1 MCRKDLPCREELG
14 LLILRTA
21 TMIRRKADS
30 NVYMSKVHKITGS
43 NGWILGYLADHEN
56 EEIYQKDIEEKFC
69 VTRSTVSKVL
79 KGMESKGLLRRESVS
94 SDARLKRLVLTEEGR
109 EQRWRE

>member
-56 EEIYQKDIEEKFC
+56 EEIRSEERRVGKEC
-69 VTRSTVSKVL
+69 LRLCRS
-79 KGMESKGLLRRESVS
+79 
-94 SDARLKRLVLTEEGR
+94 
-109 EQRWRE
+109 RWSPYH